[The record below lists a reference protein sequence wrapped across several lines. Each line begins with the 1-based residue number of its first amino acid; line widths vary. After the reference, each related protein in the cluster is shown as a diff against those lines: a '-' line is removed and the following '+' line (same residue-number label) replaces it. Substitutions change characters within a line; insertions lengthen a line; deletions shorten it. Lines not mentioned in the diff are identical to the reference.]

1 LESYYNNKNGS
12 LLDNSEGR
20 TQTAI
25 NRLYLKLRQGIIKGE
40 FYPGERLKIE
50 KLKSIFDIGA
60 SPIRE
65 ALSLLTSDNLVD
77 RIDQRGFRVS
87 PISEANF
94 NEILM
99 LRCNLDDIALR
110 NSIEHGDEDWEEQLV
125 LLHHRLSRA
134 DINDFDHWESL
145 HKNFHMCLFQ
155 ACTSPI
161 LVSYCYQLY
170 DQNIRYRF
178 LAEKSSSYKSRQ
190 VKDEHFQI
198 LEATINRDADL
209 ASELLIAHYKK
220 TGAFLAKKLDHHNP
234 LNWQSTV
241 LEKE

>member
-1 LESYYNNKNGS
+1 MQKQLYQTSVPETK
-12 LLDNSEGR
+12 
-20 TQTAI
+20 TAI
-25 NRLYLKLRQGIIKGE
+25 NRVYHQLRQGIIKGE

-50 KLKSIFDIGA
+50 KLKPLFETGA

-65 ALSLLTSDNLVD
+65 ALSLLTSNNLVD

-110 NSIEHGDEDWEEQLV
+110 NSIEHGDDKWEEKLV

-134 DINDFDHWESL
+134 DINDFDHWETL
-145 HKNFHMCLFQ
+145 HKEFHMCLFE

-178 LAEKSSSYKSRQ
+178 LAEKSVGYKSRQ
-190 VKDEHFQI
+190 VKDEHEQI
-198 LEATINRDADL
+198 LNATINREADL
-209 ASELLIAHYKK
+209 ASELLIAHYKN
-220 TGAFLAKKLDHHNP
+220 TGAFLAKLLDKSNP
-234 LNWQSTV
+234 LSW
-241 LEKE
+241 